1 MIAIAI
7 LIVVAVSAVI
17 FWLGIRRRPA
27 PDRQA
32 KRSQATAPSRKAAGA
47 SRPAAPRFDA
57 VEIQARHTAC
67 LAALRLRGKRYL
79 AEEAPA
85 LPLPGC
91 TAAQC
96 SCSFVKLA
104 DRRTEDRRLEHA
116 GLSASL
122 FRANDRRDRPGR
134 REVD

>member
-1 MIAIAI
+1 MIAIATFA
-7 LIVVAVSAVI
+7 VVAVTAAIV
-17 FWLGIRRRPA
+17 WLALLRRPA

-32 KRSQATAPSRKAAGA
+32 RRSRVSGPGGKAAAPA
-47 SRPAAPRFDA
+47 SPAASRFDA

-79 AEEAPA
+79 AGEAPA

-91 TAAQC
+91 TAVQC
-96 SCSFVKLA
+96 SCSFAKLS

-122 FRANDRRDRPGR
+122 FRANDRRDQAGR
-134 REVD
+134 REDD